1 MGIIFVALGVSLCS
15 KADLGVSMIAA
26 PTFVI
31 QEAVYPLWNGF
42 SVGVV
47 EYLVQGLV
55 LLILCAMD
63 SFLDRGGSILD
74 TAAVYGMG
82 VSEQTIG
89 EWMKSRKLRTVIV
102 QPSFNRTSISCLSS
116 LERC

>member
-1 MGIIFVALGVSLCS
+1 MARLLESRIPLTLGTAPFGTGIPKETAFTI
-15 KADLGVSMIAA
+15 
-26 PTFVI
+26 
-31 QEAVYPLWNGF
+31 
-42 SVGVV
+42 
-47 EYLVQGLV
+47 
-55 LLILCAMD
+55 MD
-63 SFLDRGGSILD
+63 SFLDRGGNILD